1 MTSYRSSKDN
11 ILSSSPPHSSSFF
24 SSSLSSSHSS
34 SDIKSKDNTD
44 KPNWTDSGVC
54 VDSGLCFDIP
64 ANTPAFELDN
74 PFKPD
79 SDGDTLLHLAIIQAL
94 PDLVSSIIKEAPS
107 SDYLDI
113 TNDEFQVSEK
123 KSNLNYRHN

>member
-1 MTSYRSSKDN
+1 MTSYRSSMDE
-11 ILSSSPPHSSSFF
+11 LSESSSPPPSSIYSP
-24 SSSLSSSHSS
+24 SSSHSN
-34 SDIKSKDNTD
+34 IKSKDSSE
-44 KPNWTDSGVC
+44 KPNWADSGVC
-54 VDSGLCFDIP
+54 VDSGLCLDIP
-64 ANTPAFELDN
+64 SNSPAFELDN

-113 TNDEFQVSEK
+113 TNDEFQVKYPRCSSRK
-123 KSNLNYRHN
+123 